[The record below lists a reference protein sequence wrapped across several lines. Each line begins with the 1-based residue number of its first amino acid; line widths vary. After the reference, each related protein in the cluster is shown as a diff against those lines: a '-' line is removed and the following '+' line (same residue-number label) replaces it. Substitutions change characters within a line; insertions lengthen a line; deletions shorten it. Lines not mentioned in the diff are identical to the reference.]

1 MQQRPLRQSQDRPF
15 KQVDVFT
22 ATPYRGNP
30 LAVVLDGS
38 GLSADEMQHFTTWT
52 NLSECTF
59 LLPPTPEGRAHGA
72 DYRVR
77 IFCPGRELPFAG
89 HPTLGSCH
97 AWLEAGGVPR
107 GEHVVQECGV
117 GLVRLRRDGAFTA
130 GPPQGESAPP
140 RGAAPRAAAEPRIHT
155 AGENPL
161 GGQCLLAFA
170 APPLIK
176 SGPLPEAEVA
186 LIARGL
192 GVARS
197 DITAHAWCDN
207 GPNWRGV
214 MLRSADQVL
223 ALQPDATILA
233 GLDIGVVGPRGKS
246 GVVGARKA
254 DETQFEVRAFFPGN
268 NGMTEDP
275 VTGSLNAALAQWLM
289 GAGLAPERYV
299 AAQGT
304 AMAREGRVHIE
315 RDADGN
321 TWVGGASVTCIAGT
335 VLI

>member
-1 MQQRPLRQSQDRPF
+1 MPQQRPF

-22 ATPYRGNP
+22 TTPYRGNP

-38 GLSADEMQHFTTWT
+38 GLSTEAMQHFTNWT

-59 LLPPTPEGRAHGA
+59 LLPPTPEGAAKGA

-117 GLVRLRRDGAFTA
+117 GLVKLRRDGD
-130 GPPQGESAPP
+130 
-140 RGAAPRAAAEPRIHT
+140 R
-155 AGENPL
+155 
-161 GGQCLLAFA
+161 LAFA

-176 SGPLPEAEVA
+176 SGPLDEADVQ

-192 GVARS
+192 GVARE

-214 MLRSADQVL
+214 MLRSAEQVL
-223 ALQPDATILA
+223 ALKPDAAVLA
-233 GLDIGVVGPRGKS
+233 GLDIGVVGPRGKV
-246 GVVGARKA
+246 GVVGPQ
-254 DETQFEVRAFFPGN
+254 DGDDTQFEVRAFFPGN
-268 NGMTEDP
+268 NGLAEDP
-275 VTGSLNAALAQWLM
+275 VTGSLNAALAQWLI

-304 AMAREGRVHIE
+304 ALAREGRVHIE
-315 RDADGN
+315 RAADGSV
-321 TWVGGASVTCIAGT
+321 WVGGASVTCIEGQ
-335 VLI
+335 VRL